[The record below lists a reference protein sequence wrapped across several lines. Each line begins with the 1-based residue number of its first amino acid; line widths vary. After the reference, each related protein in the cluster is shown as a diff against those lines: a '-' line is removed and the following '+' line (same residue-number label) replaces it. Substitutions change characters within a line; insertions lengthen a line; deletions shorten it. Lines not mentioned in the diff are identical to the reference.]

1 MPTIAPWLQLP
12 NFQAAAEAGA
22 RIGLQQKTAADDLAL
37 NRQKLAQ
44 EAADSVGRL
53 RLGYSELGVSSQK
66 AKAEQ
71 DLARATMALH
81 AGRYSDLNSQAMDK
95 LGLSRERLDS
105 LEGNRDVVNG
115 LNQDKLDALTKN
127 RDAVLLLRERGLGA
141 LIDNRETVNG
151 IRQAGLDETIAN
163 HDRMGDFRDRSLDAT
178 IDNRADLSD
187 YRDRSLGERTA
198 NHERAAQMKGTPASK
213 PFMVKIPI
221 PADPQ
226 TGTPATILSLPS
238 SHPAAQRYLKSVGMS
253 ERPPESQTGLLDS
266 DFMRTGGETLPLPD
280 SGTPITDPSPL
291 PPEELASPTPAEPLA
306 QKPSK
311 RFKYDPATGKF
322 EPQS

>member
-22 RIGLQQKTAADDLAL
+22 RIGLQQKSAADDLAL
-37 NRQKLAQ
+37 NRERLAQ
-44 EAADSVGRL
+44 SATEAAGRL
-53 RLGYSELGVSSQK
+53 GLGFSELGVSANR

-115 LNQDKLDALTKN
+115 LNQDKLDSLN
-127 RDAVLLLRERGLGA
+127 NHRSEIESLRSGGVPHGTTGA
-141 LIDNRETVNG
+141 
-151 IRQAGLDETIAN
+151 A
-163 HDRMGDFRDRSLDAT
+163 
-178 IDNRADLSD
+178 
-187 YRDRSLGERTA
+187 
-198 NHERAAQMKGTPASK
+198 PAK
-213 PFMVKIPI
+213 DKVFMVKVPI
-221 PADPQ
+221 PANSE
-226 TGTPATILSLPS
+226 TGEAATFVNLPS
-238 SHPAAQRYLKSVGMS
+238 NHPAAQAYLNAHGLGDRV
-253 ERPPESQTGLLDS
+253 PESVSGLYTPSSL
-266 DFMRTGGETLPLPD
+266 TQGGETLPLD
-280 SGTPITDPSPL
+280 TGTAPPPQSAASLPPRNQIYMGGGSEPIFDPSPL
-291 PPEELASPTPAEPLA
+291 PPEELASPEPAEPLA